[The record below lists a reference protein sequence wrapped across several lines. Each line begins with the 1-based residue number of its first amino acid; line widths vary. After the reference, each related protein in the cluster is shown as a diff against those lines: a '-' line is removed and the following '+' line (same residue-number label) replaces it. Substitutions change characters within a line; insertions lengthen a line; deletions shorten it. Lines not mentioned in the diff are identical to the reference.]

1 MSDDLID
8 RIYEAAFVPEEW
20 PGALAALA
28 DHFDSRDGA
37 LGIMSETDVRWTA
50 TERCAAAMGAIL
62 DDTPLVEF
70 LQGDL
75 RLQRLANLDHPG
87 FVQVND
93 ILTSEELAEDQFQ
106 GFLRG
111 NGIEWQ
117 ATTLVPLPSG
127 ATAWFSFERTGEAG
141 HYDGERL
148 AQLDRLRPHLARA
161 GLMAARLGL
170 ERAQTTV
177 SALAA
182 LGLPAAVL
190 SDTGRVLTGNALF
203 EGLDHLFL
211 PVAFGGLAVADPA
224 ANALFQETIAASR
237 FARQPLVRSI
247 PVKPSNGRAPAV
259 VHVLPLRRA
268 AHDIFSGA
276 DILVVATEIS
286 TGANVPP
293 FRLLSGLFD
302 LTPSEARLAA
312 ALASGRSLKQA
323 AAEMGIGFGSAR
335 TYLARIFS
343 KTGTNQQSQLVALL
357 KSTQPLLLRTRS

>member
-1 MSDDLID
+1 MAEDVTLID
-8 RIYEAAFVPEEW
+8 RIYEAAFLPEEW
-20 PGALAALA
+20 QGTLAVLSER
-28 DHFDSRDGA
+28 FDSRAGA
-37 LGIMSETDVRWTA
+37 LGIMSDTDMRWVA
-50 TERCAAAMGAIL
+50 TERCAAAMSAIIGDGSL
-62 DDTPLVEF
+62 AGF
-70 LQGDL
+70 LQNDL
-75 RLQRLANLDHPG
+75 RLQRLTEMDHPG
-87 FVQVND
+87 FVQAND
-93 ILTSEELAEDQFQ
+93 ILTPEELAADMFQ

-127 ATAWFSFERTGEAG
+127 AMAWFSFERPAERS
-141 HYDGERL
+141 HYDGAQL

-161 GLMAARLGL
+161 ALMAARLGL

-190 SDTGRVLTGNALF
+190 SDTGRVLTGNAMF
-203 EGLDHLFL
+203 EGLGHLFL
-211 PVAFGGLAVADPA
+211 PVAFGGLAIADPA
-224 ANALFQETIAASR
+224 ANALFQETVAASR
-237 FARQPLVRSI
+237 FSREPLVRSI
-247 PVKPSNGRAPAV
+247 PVRPGRGRDAAV

-286 TGANVPP
+286 AGANVLSTN
-293 FRLLSGLFD
+293 LLSGLFD

-312 ALASGRSLKQA
+312 ALASGKSLRQA
-323 AAEMGIGFGSAR
+323 AVEMGIGLGSAR
-335 TYLARIFS
+335 TYLARIFG

-357 KSTQPLLLRTRS
+357 KSAQPMQS

>member
-1 MSDDLID
+1 MPEEETLID

-20 PGALAALA
+20 RGTLAALA
-28 DHFDSRDGA
+28 DRFDSRDGA
-37 LGIMSETDVRWTA
+37 LGIMSETDVRWAA

-62 DDTPLVEF
+62 EDVSLREV

-75 RLQRLANLDHPG
+75 RMQRLAEMDHPG
-87 FVQVND
+87 FVQAND
-93 ILTSEELAEDQFQ
+93 ILTSDELATDMFQ

-117 ATTLVPLPSG
+117 ATTLIPLPNG
-127 ATAWFSFERTGEAG
+127 ATAWFSFERTVEAG
-141 HYDGERL
+141 RYDD
-148 AQLDRLRPHLARA
+148 AQLARLDTLRPHLARA

-190 SDTGRVLTGNALF
+190 TDTGRVLTGNALF
-203 EGLDHLFL
+203 EELDHLFL
-211 PVAFGGLAVADPA
+211 PVAFGGLAIADPA
-224 ANALFQETIAASR
+224 ANALFQETITASR
-237 FARQPLVRSI
+237 FSRKPLVRSI
-247 PVKPSNGRAPAV
+247 PVKPSTGREAAV
-259 VHVLPLRRA
+259 VHVLPLRRT

-276 DILVVATEIS
+276 DILVVATEVS

-293 FRLLSGLFD
+293 SRLLSGLFD

-312 ALASGRSLKQA
+312 ALASGKSLRQA
-323 AAEMGIGFGSAR
+323 AIEMGIGLGSAR
-335 TYLARIFS
+335 TYLARIFG

-357 KSTQPLLLRTRS
+357 KSAQPMQS